1 MKHPHIR
8 LLGGGLG
15 LIVGLALC
23 VYGISGH
30 SIAVLKG
37 PAQDTAPTFASQQER
52 ATATLSLDETALT
65 KEASIGGV
73 LRWPSG
79 DLQQAYALDESGET
93 VDASGKKAKPKC
105 KT

>member
-1 MKHPHIR
+1 MKRPQLR
-8 LLGGGLG
+8 RLGGALG
-15 LIVGLALC
+15 LFFGLALC
-23 VYGISGH
+23 VYGVSGR

-37 PAQDTAPTFASQQER
+37 PAQDTAPTFLTQQER
-52 ATATLSLDETALT
+52 ESATVSLDETALT

-73 LRWPSG
+73 VRWPSG
-79 DLQQAYALDESGET
+79 DLQQAYALDESGEK

>member
-1 MKHPHIR
+1 MKQAHIR
-8 LLGGGLG
+8 QLGGTLSLMIGLG
-15 LIVGLALC
+15 LCL
-23 VYGISGH
+23 YGVSSR

-37 PAQDTAPTFASQQER
+37 PAQKQAPVFATEQER
-52 ATATLSLDETALT
+52 EAATVSIHEIALT
-65 KEASIGGV
+65 KEASISGM

-79 DLQQAYALDESGET
+79 ELQQVYTLNEAGER